1 MAGVTSRS
9 TIPGATEERHG
20 EVREEGAGEGQE
32 GHARAQGG
40 QARKRRLAQKGEEP
54 QAGDRDR
61 SFRSAARRREGAAES
76 EPLVE
81 EIGREDVVEEEVVG
95 KEVGVE
101 EIRTEEVGHEE
112 VGGQEDVEE
121 IGRKEVIEE
130 EVVGE
135 EGIEEVRLA
144 AAARKRRHPQPL
156 ADRAA
161 RARRWRTPVA
171 MRITAHS

>member
-40 QARKRRLAQKGEEP
+40 QARKRQLAQKGEEP

-61 SFRSAARRREGAAES
+61 SFRSAARRREGTAES
-76 EPLVE
+76 ESLIE
-81 EIGREDVVEEEVVG
+81 EIGRE
-95 KEVGVE
+95 
-101 EIRTEEVGHEE
+101 
-112 VGGQEDVEE
+112 
-121 IGRKEVIEE
+121 EVIEE
-130 EVVGE
+130 EVGGEEIRAEEVDREEVGSQEVVEESGREEVIEEVVVGE

-144 AAARKRRHPQPL
+144 AAARQRRHPQSA

-161 RARRWRTPVA
+161 RARHWRTPVA
-171 MRITAHS
+171 MRVAAHS